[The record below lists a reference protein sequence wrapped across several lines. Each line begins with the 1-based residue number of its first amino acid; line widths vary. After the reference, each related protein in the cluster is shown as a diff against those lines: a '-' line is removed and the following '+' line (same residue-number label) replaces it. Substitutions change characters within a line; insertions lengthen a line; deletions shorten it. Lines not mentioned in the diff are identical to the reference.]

1 MTLGSGCAS
10 VSRIPPRFDAFRAS
24 PSGFHGFLIEQRTG
38 RKVRSS
44 TLMAQI
50 VKIEEGLS
58 EKRVL
63 IRPDSK
69 IEAALG
75 Y

>member
-1 MTLGSGCAS
+1 
-10 VSRIPPRFDAFRAS
+10 
-24 PSGFHGFLIEQRTG
+24 
-38 RKVRSS
+38 
-44 TLMAQI
+44 MAQI
-50 VKIEEGLS
+50 VKIEEGPS